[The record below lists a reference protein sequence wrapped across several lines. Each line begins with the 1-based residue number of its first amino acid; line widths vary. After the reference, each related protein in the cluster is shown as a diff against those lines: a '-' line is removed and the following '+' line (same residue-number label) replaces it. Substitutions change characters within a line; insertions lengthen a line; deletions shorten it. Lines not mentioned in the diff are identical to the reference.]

1 MSDNYLQDLFID
13 DVKGCLNSGGGG
25 AGVSPTVGITDI
37 DGGHRV
43 TITDA
48 EGEKTFDVMDGEAG
62 ATGPQGPTGPKG
74 DTGAQGIQGPKGDT
88 GDTGPQGPTGP
99 KGETGEPGPQGA
111 TGAAGAD
118 GKTPVKGVDYW
129 TEEDKQEIIDAVVA
143 ELGTTA

>member
-1 MSDNYLQDLFID
+1 MSDNYLQDLFVN
-13 DVKGCLNSGGGG
+13 DVKGCLATGGG

-62 ATGPQGPTGPKG
+62 ATGPQGPKG
-74 DTGAQGIQGPKGDT
+74 DKGDQGIQGPKGDT
-88 GDTGPQGPTGP
+88 GETGAQGPTGP
-99 KGETGEPGPQGA
+99 KGDTGEPGPQGA
-111 TGAAGAD
+111 TGAAGTD

-143 ELGTTA
+143 ELGATA